1 MFRKISLLLIT
12 MLILAGCGL
21 IPPIEIGDDPFG
33 LDGQVVT
40 TTVQPESALATEAT
54 ATTPS
59 PVSVEFDN
67 VDLGRAPRPSQILA
81 DLSIQ
86 NSVTVSIP
94 GAVTAEQ
101 YPETI
106 TLTNVSFEATL
117 SEPGAPSAEAG
128 GEITGSVVFIRG
140 ECNVISCQYSATDAA
155 LDDVTLKLSGQAIA
169 IIFGGSEP
177 NTATVSVSLELDSTP
192 ELPAGTTVSVTLKG
206 GKAVAKL

>member
-21 IPPIEIGDDPFG
+21 IPPIEIGNDPFG
-33 LDGQVVT
+33 LSGQVVT

-59 PVSVEFDN
+59 PISVDFDN
-67 VDLGRAPRPSQILA
+67 IDLGRAPTPSQILA

-86 NSVTVSIP
+86 NVVTVSIP

-106 TLTNVSFEATL
+106 TLSSVTFEATL
-117 SEPGAPSAEAG
+117 SEPGSQPAEAG
-128 GEITGSVVFIRG
+128 GEITGSVVFSRG
-140 ECNVISCQYSATDAA
+140 ECGIVSCQYSATDAA
-155 LDDVTLKLSGQAIA
+155 LDDVTLNFSGRAMA

-177 NTATVSVSLELDSTP
+177 NTATVSVSLELDSNP

-206 GKAVAKL
+206 GKAVARL